1 MSPHMRPIGNCLFAE
16 AQDLARL
23 FPFDHEVSRNNFVH
37 NAQHDGD
44 QMTTAL
50 ARKDFRAASESTS
63 YSPVTEKLRALI
75 VDDDR
80 TLREGCA
87 CVLRSEG
94 FLVEVTARGDEAIEL
109 VRRQR
114 FDIMF
119 VDVYMTPVSGIDV
132 LKMVMA
138 TAPNTL
144 VVLMTGNPSV
154 DSSIEAMEIG
164 AWEYLSKPYS
174 GTQLQL
180 LLGRAAH
187 TVSAR
192 RQSEAPT
199 LDTQD
204 ATMGG
209 LLVGTSPAFKRATD
223 LAKKAAPTN
232 AAVMIVGETGTGK
245 EILAQFIHQHS
256 RRSRRRLVPI
266 NCAAIP
272 EQLLES
278 EMFGHRK
285 GAFTG
290 ADREKMGLL
299 ELADGGTLFLDE
311 LSEMSM
317 PLQAKMLRV
326 LQDGIVRRVGSEHE
340 DAVVDVR
347 FVSATN
353 RDPRE
358 AIRSRQ
364 LREDLYYRLNV
375 VQVVIPPLRERA
387 EDIPLLANHFL
398 RVFWTRH
405 RSPKDAIPEFSEDT
419 LDFLVSRPWRGNV
432 RELQNF
438 VEHVT
443 ILALPG
449 SKIQIH
455 HLPLDQ
461 EVDLNSGTNGLPS
474 LSTSDA
480 YHVAKD
486 HVLANF
492 EKTYVTRLVA
502 RASGNMSKAARL
514 ASVDRTTLYRL
525 LERHGFRRDLSDA
538 GSVENGSDSL
548 QSTDGFPVP
557 TNFEIPPA

>member
-1 MSPHMRPIGNCLFAE
+1 VTIWKCPKPPIAEQNCF
-16 AQDLARL
+16 ARL
-23 FPFDHEVSRNNFVH
+23 IPSHHELSRSTFVH
-37 NAQHDGD
+37 IAQHHGTE
-44 QMTTAL
+44 MTSAL
-50 ARKDFRAASESTS
+50 ARKDFRAASESPPS
-63 YSPVTEKLRALI
+63 YNPVTEKMRALI

-87 CVLRSEG
+87 SVLRSEG
-94 FLVEVTARGDEAIEL
+94 FVVDVTARGDEAIEM
-109 VRRQR
+109 VRRSR
-114 FDIMF
+114 YDIMF

-132 LKMVMA
+132 LKAVMA

-154 DSSIEAMEIG
+154 DSSIEAMQIG
-164 AWEYLSKPYS
+164 AWDYLSKPYS

-187 TVSAR
+187 TVTVR
-192 RQSEAPT
+192 RQSEAPAA
-199 LDTQD
+199 D
-204 ATMGG
+204 AQEGGAGG
-209 LLVGTSPAFKRATD
+209 LLVGTSAAFRRATE
-223 LAKKAAPTN
+223 LAKRAAPTN

-245 EILAQFIHQHS
+245 EVLAQYIHQHS
-256 RRSRRRLVPI
+256 RRSRRRIVPI

-317 PLQAKMLRV
+317 SLQAKMLRV
-326 LQDGIVRRVGSEHE
+326 LQDGIVRRVGSEQE

-375 VQVVIPPLRERA
+375 VQIIIPPLRERA

-398 RVFWTRH
+398 RVFWARH
-405 RSPKDAIPEFSEDT
+405 RSAKDAIPEFSEDT

-443 ILALPG
+443 ILAQPG

-455 HLPLDQ
+455 QLPLDQ
-461 EVDLNSGTNGLPS
+461 EVDLGSAITGLPS
-474 LSTSDA
+474 LPSSDA
-480 YHVAKD
+480 YHVAKEQ
-486 HVLANF
+486 VLASF

-502 RASGNMSKAARL
+502 RASGNMSRAARL

-525 LERHGFRRDLSDA
+525 LERHGFRRDLAEPAALGQAGDDTPVDA
-538 GSVENGSDSL
+538 DRL
-548 QSTDGFPVP
+548 TTGFP
-557 TNFEIPPA
+557 ALAD

>member
-1 MSPHMRPIGNCLFAE
+1 
-16 AQDLARL
+16 
-23 FPFDHEVSRNNFVH
+23 
-37 NAQHDGD
+37 
-44 QMTTAL
+44 MTTSL
-50 ARKDFRAASESTS
+50 ARKDYRILPDPAPSYRST
-63 YSPVTEKLRALI
+63 PDKMRALI

-87 CVLRSEG
+87 SVLRSEG
-94 FLVEVTARGDEAIEL
+94 FLVEVTARGDEAIEM

-119 VDVYMTPVSGIDV
+119 VDVYMTPVTGIDV
-132 LKMVMA
+132 LKAVMA
-138 TAPNTL
+138 ADPNTL

-154 DSSIEAMEIG
+154 DSNIEAIKIG
-164 AWEYLSKPYS
+164 AWEYLAKPYS
-174 GTQLQL
+174 GSQLQL

-187 TVSAR
+187 TLSER
-192 RQSEAPT
+192 RQNEASQGDPA
-199 LDTQD
+199 DGFS
-204 ATMGG
+204 AGPM
-209 LLVGTSPAFKRATD
+209 VGTSSAFRRAVD
-223 LAKKAAPTN
+223 LATRAAPTN

-245 EILAQFIHQHS
+245 EVLARHIHLNS

-353 RDPRE
+353 KDPRLS
-358 AIRSRQ
+358 IRNKQ

-375 VQVVIPPLRERA
+375 VQVVIPPLRDRV
-387 EDIPLLANHFL
+387 EDIPLLATHFL
-398 RVFWTRH
+398 RSFWARH
-405 RSPKDAIPEFSEDT
+405 RSAKDPIPEFSEDT

-443 ILALPG
+443 ILAQPG

-455 HLPLDQ
+455 QLPLDQ
-461 EVDLNSGTNGLPS
+461 EVDLGSALTGVPSLPS
-474 LSTSDA
+474 NDA
-480 YHVAKD
+480 YHVAKEQ
-486 HVLANF
+486 VLTSF

-502 RASGNMSKAARL
+502 RASGNMSRAARL

-525 LERHGFRRDLSDA
+525 LERHGFRKDSGDRALVDASDLTGPADDDLADA
-538 GSVENGSDSL
+538 
-548 QSTDGFPVP
+548 FP
-557 TNFEIPPA
+557 EMPAE

>member
-1 MSPHMRPIGNCLFAE
+1 
-16 AQDLARL
+16 
-23 FPFDHEVSRNNFVH
+23 
-37 NAQHDGD
+37 
-44 QMTTAL
+44 MTSAL
-50 ARKDFRAASESTS
+50 ARRDFRTAYDATP
-63 YSPVTEKLRALI
+63 YSPHTEKMRALI

-87 CVLRSEG
+87 SVLRGEG
-94 FLVEVTARGDEAIEL
+94 FLVEVCARGEEAIEM
-109 VRRQR
+109 VRRSR

-132 LKMVMA
+132 LKTVMA
-138 TAPNTL
+138 TAPSTL

-154 DSSIEAMEIG
+154 DSSIEAMRIG

-187 TVSAR
+187 TVSTR
-192 RQSEAPT
+192 REAE
-199 LDTQD
+199 
-204 ATMGG
+204 GG
-209 LLVGTSPAFKRATD
+209 TESDQNVAGRSLLGNSPAFRRATD
-223 LAKKAAPTN
+223 LAKKAAATN
-232 AAVMIVGETGTGK
+232 ASVMIVGETGTGK
-245 EILAQFIHQHS
+245 EIVAQYIHQNS
-256 RRSRRRLVPI
+256 RRSRKRLVPI
-266 NCAAIP
+266 NYAAIP

-311 LSEMSM
+311 LTEMSM
-317 PLQAKMLRV
+317 ALQAKMLRV
-326 LQDGIVRRVGSEHE
+326 LQDGIVRRVGSEAE

-353 RDPRE
+353 RDPRD
-358 AIRSRQ
+358 AIRNKQ

-375 VQVVIPPLRERA
+375 IQVTLPPLRERV

-398 RVFWTRH
+398 RSFWARH
-405 RSPKDAIPEFSEDT
+405 RSAKDAVPTFSEDT
-419 LDFLVSRPWRGNV
+419 LDFLASRPWRGNV

-443 ILALPG
+443 ILAQPG

-461 EVDLNSGTNGLPS
+461 EVDVSAGTAALTTLP
-474 LSTSDA
+474 TNDA
-480 YHVAKD
+480 YHVAKEQ
-486 HVLANF
+486 VLATF

-502 RASGNMSKAARL
+502 RASGNMSRAARL

-525 LERHGFRRDLSDA
+525 LERHGFRRDLAEGGGGVTADLA
-538 GSVENGSDSL
+538 ED
-548 QSTDGFPVP
+548 
-557 TNFEIPPA
+557 

>member
-1 MSPHMRPIGNCLFAE
+1 
-16 AQDLARL
+16 
-23 FPFDHEVSRNNFVH
+23 
-37 NAQHDGD
+37 
-44 QMTTAL
+44 MTTAL
-50 ARKDFRAASESTS
+50 ARKDFRSATDTNLS
-63 YSPVTEKLRALI
+63 YTPHTERMRALI

-87 CVLRSEG
+87 SVLRSEG
-94 FLVEVTARGDEAIEL
+94 FVVEVTARGEEAIEM

-132 LKMVMA
+132 LKTVMA
-138 TAPNTL
+138 TAPHTL
-144 VVLMTGNPSV
+144 VVLMTGNPTV
-154 DSSIEAMEIG
+154 ESSIEAMQMG

-187 TVSAR
+187 TVTTR
-192 RQSEAPT
+192 RQSETPEA
-199 LDTQD
+199 DS
-204 ATMGG
+204 AGSVSGG
-209 LLVGTSPAFKRATD
+209 MLIGTSAAFRRATD

-245 EILAQFIHQHS
+245 EVLAQYIHQYS
-256 RRSRRRLVPI
+256 RRSKRRLVPI

-340 DAVVDVR
+340 NAVVDVR

-358 AIRSRQ
+358 SIRSKL

-375 VQVVIPPLRERA
+375 VQVVIPPLRERT

-398 RVFWTRH
+398 RTFWARH
-405 RSPKDAIPEFSEDT
+405 RSAKDAIPEFSEET
-419 LDFLVSRPWRGNV
+419 MDFLVSRPWRGNV

-443 ILALPG
+443 ILAQAG

-455 HLPLDQ
+455 QLPLDQ
-461 EVDLNSGTNGLPS
+461 EVDLGAAIAGLPNLPS
-474 LSTSDA
+474 SDA
-480 YHVAKD
+480 YHVAKEQ
-486 HVLANF
+486 VLATF
-492 EKTYVTRLVA
+492 EKTYVARLVA
-502 RASGNMSKAARL
+502 RASGNMSRAARL

-525 LERHGFRRDLSDA
+525 LERHGFRRDLSESSGLGQPTADGDGETLA
-538 GSVENGSDSL
+538 LPGS
-548 QSTDGFPVP
+548 
-557 TNFEIPPA
+557 PAITGE

>member
-1 MSPHMRPIGNCLFAE
+1 
-16 AQDLARL
+16 
-23 FPFDHEVSRNNFVH
+23 
-37 NAQHDGD
+37 
-44 QMTTAL
+44 MTTSL
-50 ARKDFRAASESTS
+50 ARKDFRAAPDSTPS
-63 YSPVTEKLRALI
+63 YNPHTEKMRALI

-87 CVLRSEG
+87 SVLRSEG
-94 FLVEVTARGDEAIEL
+94 FIVEVTARGDEAIDM

-132 LKMVMA
+132 LKTVMA

-154 DSSIEAMEIG
+154 DSSIEAMQIG

-187 TVSAR
+187 TVSTR
-192 RQSEAPT
+192 RQAEGPS
-199 LDTQD
+199 LDSTD
-204 ATMGG
+204 GIAGG
-209 LLVGTSPAFKRATD
+209 LLVGNSPSFRRATE
-223 LAKKAAPTN
+223 LARRAAPTN

-245 EILAQFIHQHS
+245 EVLAQYIHQHS

-326 LQDGIVRRVGSEHE
+326 LQDGIVRRVGSEQE

-358 AIRSRQ
+358 AIRSKQ

-375 VQVVIPPLRERA
+375 VQVMIPPLRERT
-387 EDIPLLANHFL
+387 EDIPPLANHFL
-398 RVFWTRH
+398 RVFWARH
-405 RSPKDAIPEFSEDT
+405 RSHKETIPEFSEDT
-419 LDFLVSRPWRGNV
+419 LDFLISRPWRGNV

-455 HLPLDQ
+455 QLPLDQ
-461 EVDLNSGTNGLPS
+461 EVDLGSAIAGLPALPS
-474 LSTSDA
+474 NEA
-480 YHVAKD
+480 YHVAKEQ
-486 HVLANF
+486 VLASF
-492 EKTYVTRLVA
+492 EKNYVTRLVA
-502 RASGNMSKAARL
+502 RASGNMSRAARL

-525 LERHGFRRDLSDA
+525 LERQGFRRDVSDAAGISEHLSDNS
-538 GSVENGSDSL
+538 GNGD
-548 QSTDGFPVP
+548 DGIPP
-557 TNFEIPPA
+557 LPSIPPA

>member
-1 MSPHMRPIGNCLFAE
+1 M
-16 AQDLARL
+16 Q
-23 FPFDHEVSRNNFVH
+23 
-37 NAQHDGD
+37 
-44 QMTTAL
+44 
-50 ARKDFRAASESTS
+50 
-63 YSPVTEKLRALI
+63 
-75 VDDDR
+75 
-80 TLREGCA
+80 
-87 CVLRSEG
+87 
-94 FLVEVTARGDEAIEL
+94 
-109 VRRQR
+109 
-114 FDIMF
+114 
-119 VDVYMTPVSGIDV
+119 
-132 LKMVMA
+132 
-138 TAPNTL
+138 
-144 VVLMTGNPSV
+144 
-154 DSSIEAMEIG
+154 IG

-187 TVSAR
+187 TVSTR

-204 ATMGG
+204 AVAGG
-209 LLVGTSPAFKRATD
+209 LLVGTSPAFKRATE

-245 EILAQFIHQHS
+245 EILAQFIHQNS

-358 AIRSRQ
+358 AIRSKL

-398 RVFWTRH
+398 RVFWARH

-443 ILALPG
+443 ILAVPG

-461 EVDLNSGTNGLPS
+461 EVDLNSGASGLTTLP
-474 LSTSDA
+474 TSDA

-538 GSVENGSDSL
+538 GAGENASDSL

>member
-1 MSPHMRPIGNCLFAE
+1 
-16 AQDLARL
+16 
-23 FPFDHEVSRNNFVH
+23 
-37 NAQHDGD
+37 
-44 QMTTAL
+44 MTSAL
-50 ARKDFRAASESTS
+50 ARRDFRA
-63 YSPVTEKLRALI
+63 SPVTTPMYNGTTEKLRALI

-87 CVLRSEG
+87 SVLRGEG
-94 FLVEVTARGDEAIEL
+94 FIVEVTGRGEEAIEM
-109 VRRQR
+109 VRRSR
-114 FDIMF
+114 YHIMF
-119 VDVYMTPVSGIDV
+119 VDVYMTPVSGVDV
-132 LKMVMA
+132 LKAVMA

-144 VVLMTGNPSV
+144 VVLMTGNPTV
-154 DSSIEAMEIG
+154 DSSIEAMRIG

-187 TVSAR
+187 TVSTR
-192 RQSEAPT
+192 TEA
-199 LDTQD
+199 DG
-204 ATMGG
+204 AGG
-209 LLVGTSPAFKRATD
+209 ESGETAAGRLLLGNSPAFRRATD
-223 LAKKAAPTN
+223 LAKRAAATN
-232 AAVMIVGETGTGK
+232 ASVMIVGETGTGK
-245 EILAQFIHQHS
+245 EILAQYIHQHS
-256 RRSRRRLVPI
+256 RRSRKRLVPI

-311 LSEMSM
+311 LTEMSM
-317 PLQAKMLRV
+317 ALQAKMLRV
-326 LQDGIVRRVGSEHE
+326 LQDGIVRRVGSEAE

-353 RDPRE
+353 RDPRD
-358 AIRSRQ
+358 AIRSKQ

-375 VQVVIPPLRERA
+375 VQVTIPPLRERV

-398 RVFWTRH
+398 RVFWSRH
-405 RSPKDAIPEFSEDT
+405 RSVKDAIPSFSEDT
-419 LDFLVSRPWRGNV
+419 TEFLSSRPWRGNV

-443 ILALPG
+443 ILAQPG
-449 SKIQIH
+449 ASIQIH

-461 EVDLNSGTNGLPS
+461 EVDVNTANHSPGLLPS
-474 LSTSDA
+474 SDA

-486 HVLANF
+486 QVLAAF
-492 EKTYVTRLVA
+492 EKDYVTRLVA
-502 RASGNMSKAARL
+502 RASGNMSRAARL

-525 LERHGFRRDLSDA
+525 FERHGFRRDFSGSGVSSDPLSDSGDRGEEA
-538 GSVENGSDSL
+538 LSL
-548 QSTDGFPVP
+548 PADISP
-557 TNFEIPPA
+557 T

>member
-1 MSPHMRPIGNCLFAE
+1 
-16 AQDLARL
+16 
-23 FPFDHEVSRNNFVH
+23 
-37 NAQHDGD
+37 
-44 QMTTAL
+44 MTSAL
-50 ARKDFRAASESTS
+50 ARKDFRTATDSAPSYNPHSERM
-63 YSPVTEKLRALI
+63 RALI

-87 CVLRSEG
+87 SVLRSEG
-94 FLVEVTARGDEAIEL
+94 FIVEVTGRGEEAIDM

-132 LKMVMA
+132 LKTVMA

-154 DSSIEAMEIG
+154 ESSIEAMQMG

-180 LLGRAAH
+180 ILGRAAH
-187 TVSAR
+187 AVSAR
-192 RQSEAPT
+192 RGSESPLTDAG
-199 LDTQD
+199 D
-204 ATMGG
+204 ATAGG
-209 LLVGTSPAFKRATD
+209 LLVGNSGAFRRAIE

-245 EILAQFIHQHS
+245 EILAQYIHQHS

-326 LQDGIVRRVGSEHE
+326 LQDGIVRRVGSEQE

-358 AIRSRQ
+358 AIRIKM

-375 VQVVIPPLRERA
+375 VQITIPPLRERA

-398 RVFWTRH
+398 RGFWARH
-405 RSPKDAIPEFSEDT
+405 RSAKDAVPEFSEDT
-419 LDFLVSRPWRGNV
+419 LDFLISRPWRGNV

-443 ILALPG
+443 ILAQPG

-455 HLPLDQ
+455 QLPLDQ
-461 EVDLNSGTNGLPS
+461 EVDLGSAIAGLPVMPS
-474 LSTSDA
+474 SDA
-480 YHVAKD
+480 YHVAKEQ
-486 HVLANF
+486 VLANF

-502 RASGNMSKAARL
+502 RASGNMSRAARL

-525 LERHGFRRDLSDA
+525 LERHGFRRDLAEPAALGQGGEDGAIDA
-538 GSVENGSDSL
+538 ENIAL
-548 QSTDGFPVP
+548 PGFPKVSS
-557 TNFEIPPA
+557 E

>member
-1 MSPHMRPIGNCLFAE
+1 
-16 AQDLARL
+16 
-23 FPFDHEVSRNNFVH
+23 
-37 NAQHDGD
+37 
-44 QMTTAL
+44 MTSVL
-50 ARKDFRAASESTS
+50 ARKDFRPAQDSTPSYNPVSE
-63 YSPVTEKLRALI
+63 KMRALI

-87 CVLRSEG
+87 SVLRSEG
-94 FLVEVTARGDEAIEL
+94 FVVDVTARGDEAIEM
-109 VRRQR
+109 VRRSR
-114 FDIMF
+114 YDIMF

-132 LKMVMA
+132 LKAVMA

-154 DSSIEAMEIG
+154 DSSIEAMRIG

-187 TVSAR
+187 TVSTR
-192 RQSEAPT
+192 RQSEGPALPG
-199 LDTQD
+199 
-204 ATMGG
+204 AHEGVAGG
-209 LLVGTSPAFKRATD
+209 LLVGTSPAFRRATD

-245 EILAQFIHQHS
+245 ELLAQFIHHHS

-326 LQDGIVRRVGSEHE
+326 LQDGIVRRVGSEQE

-358 AIRSRQ
+358 AIRNRQ

-375 VQVVIPPLRERA
+375 VQITIPPLREHA

-398 RVFWTRH
+398 RAFWARH

-419 LDFLVSRPWRGNV
+419 LDFMVSRPWRGNV

-449 SKIQIH
+449 AKIQIH

-461 EVDLNSGTNGLPS
+461 EVDLNSGANALSLLPS
-474 LSTSDA
+474 SEA

-486 HVLANF
+486 QVLANF

-502 RASGNMSKAARL
+502 RASGNMSRAARL

-525 LERHGFRRDLSDA
+525 LERHGFRREVTEPTAGGGLDEDSERSDP
-538 GSVENGSDSL
+538 GGL
-548 QSTDGFPVP
+548 
-557 TNFEIPPA
+557 PATLDFTRK

>member
-1 MSPHMRPIGNCLFAE
+1 
-16 AQDLARL
+16 
-23 FPFDHEVSRNNFVH
+23 
-37 NAQHDGD
+37 
-44 QMTTAL
+44 MTSVLT
-50 ARKDFRAASESTS
+50 RKDFRHASD
-63 YSPVTEKLRALI
+63 PVPTYNPGTEKMRALI

-87 CVLRSEG
+87 SVLRSEG
-94 FLVEVTARGDEAIEL
+94 FVVEVSARGDEAIEM
-109 VRRQR
+109 VRRSR

-132 LKMVMA
+132 LKTVMA

-154 DSSIEAMEIG
+154 DSSIEAMQIG

-187 TVSAR
+187 TVTTRRHAEGPALDSQEGSA
-192 RQSEAPT
+192 
-199 LDTQD
+199 
-204 ATMGG
+204 GG
-209 LLVGTSPAFKRATD
+209 LLIGTSPAFRRATE

-245 EILAQFIHQHS
+245 EVLAQFIHQHS

-326 LQDGIVRRVGSEHE
+326 LQDGIVRRVGSEQE

-358 AIRSRQ
+358 SIRSKQ

-375 VQVVIPPLRERA
+375 VQVIIPPLRERA
-387 EDIPLLANHFL
+387 EDIPLLANAFL
-398 RVFWTRH
+398 RTFWARH
-405 RSPKDAIPEFSEDT
+405 RSPKDAIPEFSDDT
-419 LDFLVSRPWRGNV
+419 LDFLVTRPWRGNV

-443 ILALPG
+443 ILAQPG

-461 EVDLNSGTNGLPS
+461 EVDLGSAITGLTVVPS
-474 LSTSDA
+474 SDA
-480 YHVAKD
+480 YHVAKEQ
-486 HVLANF
+486 VLANF
-492 EKTYVTRLVA
+492 EKNYVTRLVA
-502 RASGNMSKAARL
+502 RASGNMSRAARL

-525 LERHGFRRDLSDA
+525 LERHGFRRDLGEA
-538 GSVENGSDSL
+538 GGVAEQLADSAVRADDIL
-548 QSTDGFPVP
+548 RPLPD
-557 TNFEIPPA
+557 NDLE

>member
-1 MSPHMRPIGNCLFAE
+1 M
-16 AQDLARL
+16 
-23 FPFDHEVSRNNFVH
+23 
-37 NAQHDGD
+37 
-44 QMTTAL
+44 
-50 ARKDFRAASESTS
+50 
-63 YSPVTEKLRALI
+63 
-75 VDDDR
+75 
-80 TLREGCA
+80 
-87 CVLRSEG
+87 
-94 FLVEVTARGDEAIEL
+94 
-109 VRRQR
+109 VRRSR

-132 LKMVMA
+132 LKTVMA
-138 TAPNTL
+138 TAPSTL

-154 DSSIEAMEIG
+154 DSSIEAMRIG

-187 TVSAR
+187 TVSTR
-192 RQSEAPT
+192 REAEGPAGDSST
-199 LDTQD
+199 EN
-204 ATMGG
+204 GK
-209 LLVGTSPAFKRATD
+209 LLLGTSPAFRRATE
-223 LAKKAAPTN
+223 LAKKAAATN
-232 AAVMIVGETGTGK
+232 ASVMIVGETGTGK
-245 EILAQFIHQHS
+245 EVIAQYIHQYS
-256 RRSRRRLVPI
+256 RRSRKRLVPI

-311 LSEMSM
+311 LTEMSM
-317 PLQAKMLRV
+317 ALQAKMLRV
-326 LQDGIVRRVGSEHE
+326 LQDGIVRRVGSEAE

-358 AIRSRQ
+358 AIRSKQ

-375 VQVVIPPLRERA
+375 IQVTLPPLRERV

-398 RVFWTRH
+398 RNFWTRH
-405 RSPKDAIPEFSEDT
+405 RSAKEAVPSFSEDT
-419 LDFLVSRPWRGNV
+419 LDFLSSRPWRGNV

-443 ILALPG
+443 ILAQPG
-449 SKIQIH
+449 SKVQIH

-461 EVDLNSGTNGLPS
+461 EVDPSVGTNPLASLP
-474 LSTSDA
+474 TSDA
-480 YHVAKD
+480 YHVAKEQ
-486 HVLANF
+486 VLATF

-502 RASGNMSKAARL
+502 RASGNMSRAARL

-525 LERHGFRRDLSDA
+525 LERHGFRRDLAEPGVSGIPADMSEDA
-538 GSVENGSDSL
+538 MPL
-548 QSTDGFPVP
+548 PGFPELTV
-557 TNFEIPPA
+557 ER